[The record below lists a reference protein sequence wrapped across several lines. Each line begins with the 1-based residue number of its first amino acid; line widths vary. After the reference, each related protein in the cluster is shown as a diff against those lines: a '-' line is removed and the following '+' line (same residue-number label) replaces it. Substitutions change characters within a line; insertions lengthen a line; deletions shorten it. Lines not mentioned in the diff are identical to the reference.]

1 MKVFRLSK
9 RVYVCNAVMSLSTLV
24 GRAIKP
30 HDTGE
35 PSSLSQASDHYIDS
49 PTGSARPITE
59 ERTLMACRYIMLIN
73 VLPAVL
79 TTCNLQV

>member
-1 MKVFRLSK
+1 MQHGDVFFFFP
-9 RVYVCNAVMSLSTLV
+9 TLV

-49 PTGSARPITE
+49 PTGSASP
-59 ERTLMACRYIMLIN
+59 
-73 VLPAVL
+73 
-79 TTCNLQV
+79 LQKREL